1 MALESAINA
10 GFSQRAFE
18 NIPRLNS
25 HLNGD
30 RSRLPVAE
38 DMEGL

>member
-1 MALESAINA
+1 MAFEGVINA

-30 RSRLPVAE
+30 AFAIGRR
-38 DMEGL
+38 